1 MFLSGVAVGIIMSI
15 IASTASANS
24 LQCFTK
30 QKPSFD
36 ALGSQGWVLLVQSN
50 PVNTDTE
57 GTIESVRINRVEFRE
72 M

>member
-30 QKPSFD
+30 QKP
-36 ALGSQGWVLLVQSN
+36 LLTLLVLKVGYYWYSQI
-50 PVNTDTE
+50 PL
-57 GTIESVRINRVEFRE
+57 IRILRGL
-72 M
+72 